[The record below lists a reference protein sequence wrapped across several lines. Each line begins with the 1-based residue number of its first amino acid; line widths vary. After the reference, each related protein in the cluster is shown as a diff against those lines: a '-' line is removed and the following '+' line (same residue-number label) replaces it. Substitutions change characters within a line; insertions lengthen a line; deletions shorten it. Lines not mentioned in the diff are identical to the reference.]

1 MVKRA
6 VSLDILSAKGCPL
19 GFLYGVEPRDKG
31 RLIGGES
38 LYSWQGDQGN
48 EICEKVIKIKVIGL
62 AI

>member
-1 MVKRA
+1 VKRA

-19 GFLYGVEPRDKG
+19 GVLYGVEPRDKG